1 LKSEFPLTEA
11 CHSVIFFDK
20 RVDEV
25 FLKHQYSDQLELENA
40 NEFGLMYGE
49 EDLMEYLKEEAD
61 FLDGEH
67 WDEYLNDENCDKQD
81 FESESLI

>member
-1 LKSEFPLTEA
+1 
-11 CHSVIFFDK
+11 
-20 RVDEV
+20 
-25 FLKHQYSDQLELENA
+25 LKHQYSDQLELENA